1 MNSKMK
7 VLKFLVWFCFV
18 VVVAAVVSIFIYLR
32 LCACAIHSV
41 DA

>member
-7 VLKFLVWFCFV
+7 VLKFVRGFCFGF
-18 VVVAAVVSIFIYLR
+18 VVAAVVSIFIYLR